1 MKFRFLV
8 FPLASI
14 AFLLLITACASRQ
27 TASSA
32 PDEVIWEAWEAI
44 KDSYV
49 EANSL
54 DAELVV
60 GGVVNGMLDF
70 AEKPSYPFLTELGQ
84 MTTPAPRKVPKEL
97 TNIWRAWTLFGEK
110 WPGVD
115 SNLLSEAALRSMM
128 DSLEDPVSTYLS
140 AEAYERTQ
148 RGDEGSYEGIG
159 AVIGIQDGQVTI
171 VSPMSDSPAERAG
184 LRQGDVILQ
193 INGKPPVGDTLEEAV
208 AEIKGEAGSR
218 VTFLIQRP
226 TEVEPREISLTRATI
241 DVPTV
246 DMSFLPGSVGYL
258 YIEKFQDNTL
268 DEVLDHLELFNRL
281 ETLAVIL
288 DLRSTVGGSLEV
300 ARSVASQFLADGLF
314 LYQVDNKEARTD
326 LIVEEGGIATEEGL
340 LVVLVNGG
348 TAEAAEALAGALQD
362 SGRAVLLGDRTQ
374 GKGSTN
380 DYHKLSNGGALF
392 MPTSYWYTP
401 SGRAIAEEGIQ
412 PDIEASLSQQ
422 DLLAGTDSQLQTAY
436 DYLDDRLPSFR

>member
-1 MKFRFLV
+1 
-8 FPLASI
+8 
-14 AFLLLITACASRQ
+14 
-27 TASSA
+27 
-32 PDEVIWEAWEAI
+32 
-44 KDSYV
+44 
-49 EANSL
+49 L

-70 AEKPSYPFLTELGQ
+70 AEKPPYPFLTDLGQ
-84 MTTPAPRKVPKEL
+84 MTTRAPRKVPREL
-97 TNIWRAWTLFGEK
+97 TDIWRAWTLFGEE
-110 WPGVD
+110 WPDVD
-115 SNLLSEAALRSMM
+115 PNLLSEAALRSMM
-128 DSLEDPVSTYLS
+128 ESLGDPVSTYLS
-140 AEAYERTQ
+140 AEAYERVQ
-148 RGDEGSYEGIG
+148 RGDQGSYEGIG
-159 AVIGIQDGQVTI
+159 AVIGIENGQVTI

-193 INGKPPVGDTLEEAV
+193 INGNPVVGDTLEEAV

-226 TEVEPREISLTRATI
+226 AEAEPREISLTRATI

-246 DMSFLPGSVGYL
+246 DMSLLPGSVGYL
-258 YIEKFQDNTL
+258 YIEKLQDNTL
-268 DEVLDHLELFNRL
+268 DEVLDNLELFNRL

-314 LYQVDNKEARTD
+314 LYEIDNKEDRTE
-326 LIVEEGGIATEEGL
+326 LRVEEGGIATEEGL
-340 LVVLVNGG
+340 LVVLVNEG
-348 TAEAAEALAGALQD
+348 TSEAAEALAGALQD

-380 DYHKLSNGGALF
+380 VYHELSNGGALL
-392 MPTSYWYTP
+392 MPASYWYTP
-401 SGRAIAEEGIQ
+401 SGRSIVKEGIQ

-422 DLLAGTDSQLQTAY
+422 DLLAGTDSQLQKAY
-436 DYLDDRLPSFR
+436 DYLDAQLPSFR